1 MAERKNANQR
11 TSAAAKRR
19 KRARD
24 RQRHFLLLGV
34 GAVVC
39 LVLLISFLL
48 YRDYKSRVYLKS
60 RIEAGDFTISVED
73 FLKRDVKA
81 SFADKAQV
89 DAVNGH
95 VPGDYPLTIHSGLFT
110 YRCTLTVEDTVPPL
124 AAARASSVEYG
135 TSPEAK
141 NFVSDIEDQ
150 TEVTATFAVPPDPTK
165 IGRQDVRI
173 ALEDLGGNITA
184 VDSWMDVVPVKSLLV
199 MEAGSPVPDK
209 EAFLLESAS
218 DLAGMVEMI
227 TPSDSINMYAVADQ
241 EISFLFGDYSF
252 TSTLRTRDTIP
263 PVVTAAEALTLPSG
277 SQPDPKGFISSA
289 NDATSL
295 TYAFE
300 AEPDMTLYGQAQ
312 EVAVLVTDAG
322 GNVTRVTSSLT
333 VTLDD
338 QPPVISGVKDI
349 RIYTGDAVSY
359 LDGVTVTD
367 NMDPDVKLDVDTS
380 QVRQKEAGTYPIVY
394 IATDASGNKA
404 TVNATLTVVQSAA
417 DEETVQK
424 LAKEVIGQI
433 ITDDMSGYDKLYAI
447 YYWVRGNIRYQDQ
460 PNMEDWLKAAYDGL
474 KYHQG
479 DCYVYCMTARALLDA
494 AGIKNMVIDTAPL
507 RYIHYWNLVDIGEGW
522 YHFDTTPRA
531 AGGTFLYMNDADI
544 QEYSRNH
551 QNSHIY
557 DHDRFPGVQ

>member
-1 MAERKNANQR
+1 MAERNNR
-11 TSAAAKRR
+11 NRRPSSAARRR
-19 KRARD
+19 KRARE
-24 RQRHFLLLGV
+24 RQRHFLLLGA
-34 GAVVC
+34 GAVLF
-39 LVLLISFLL
+39 LVLLVSFIL
-48 YRDYKSRVYLKS
+48 YRDYRSRVYLKS
-60 RIEAGDFTISVED
+60 RIEAGDFTVTVED

-81 SFADKAQV
+81 SFADESQV
-89 DAVNGH
+89 AAIDGH

-110 YRCTLTVEDTVPPL
+110 YRCTLSVVDTIPPM
-124 AAARASSVEYG
+124 ASARAATVEYG
-135 TSPEAK
+135 TSPEAVSC
-141 NFVSDIEDQ
+141 VSDIEDQ
-150 TEVTATFAVPPDPTK
+150 TKVTASFSTPPDPTK

-173 ALEDLGGNITA
+173 ALEDLGGNVTV
-184 VDSWMDVVPVKSLLV
+184 VDSWMDVVPVRSLLE
-199 MEAGSPVPDK
+199 MEAGSPVPGK
-209 EAFLLESAS
+209 EAFMLDSAS
-218 DLAGMVEMI
+218 DLSGMVEMI
-227 TPSDSINMYAVADQ
+227 TPPESINMYAVADQ

-252 TSTLRTRDTIP
+252 TSILRTRDTIP
-263 PVVTAAEALTLPSG
+263 PVAAAVEALSLPSG
-277 SQPDPKGFISSA
+277 TQPDPKAFISSA
-289 NDATSL
+289 NDATAL

-300 AEPDMTLYGQAQ
+300 KEPDMTLYGTAQ

-322 GNVTRVTSSLT
+322 SNVTRVTSLLT
-333 VTLDD
+333 VVLDD

-349 RIYTGDAVSY
+349 RIYTGDTVSY

-367 NMDPDVKLDVDTS
+367 NMDPNVKLDVDTS

-394 IATDASGNKA
+394 IATDASGNRA
-404 TVNATLTVVQSAA
+404 TADAVLTVVQSAA
-417 DEETVQK
+417 DEDTVKK

-460 PNMEDWLKAAYDGL
+460 PNLEDWLKAAYDGL

-479 DCYVYCMTARALLDA
+479 DCYVYCMTSRALLDA
-494 AGIKNMVIDTAPL
+494 AGIKNMVIDTVPL
-507 RYIHYWNLVDIGEGW
+507 RYIHFWNLVDIGEGW

-531 AGGTFLYMNDADI
+531 SGGTFLYMNDADI